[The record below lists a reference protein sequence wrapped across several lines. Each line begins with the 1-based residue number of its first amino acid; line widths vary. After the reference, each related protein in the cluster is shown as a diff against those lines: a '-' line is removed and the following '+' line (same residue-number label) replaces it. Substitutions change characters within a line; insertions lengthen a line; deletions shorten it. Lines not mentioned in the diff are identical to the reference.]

1 VEGRLGARTAGE
13 GGEARTLRWILFV
26 ALLFGGAARLFLA
39 FDRPLWADE
48 IFTLTLARLPFADL
62 LAALRL
68 DSGPPLH
75 YVAAKLILLPFPA
88 PGVADVLV
96 RLLSVAASLLHAP
109 LLVRIGRR
117 RGAAR
122 TGFVAAALFLV
133 FPLAVSSGAEG
144 RGYALASLLALA
156 SFERLLA
163 LEEVPRGRT
172 ALAAGLLGGAA
183 VLTHY
188 LSVLPVAGLLVSA
201 WTRSRPRRFVVF
213 AGAIAAAIAAVW
225 LPVAL
230 EQPHASMAWSEARP
244 LAERAFQ
251 SAANLALGL
260 PVESGP
266 ARYAGPLA
274 VVVLVLALAGG
285 RGARVPA
292 AAPLLLGVF
301 LLLPLLLFSRS
312 ALLPDRT
319 ALVLLPL
326 VALVLAQAR
335 WSEVALASGM
345 ASIVVLGLSLPGW
358 VRPTPASEL
367 AAALAPKVRDGA
379 RVVAAELW
387 GPELD
392 YRLAREGLAGRVT
405 LFPSDVAR
413 HPGWYS
419 DALPDE
425 ERLRAEAKEA
435 VDRVAGGPA
444 FFVFSPATRAGRA
457 LGARMEEAEAQR
469 VAAAGPFEVW
479 ASGYGPA
486 GSER

>member
-1 VEGRLGARTAGE
+1 MKGRLGTRTTGE
-13 GGEARTLRWILFV
+13 DGDERTLHRVLV
-26 ALLFGGAARLFLA
+26 LALVLGGAIRLFLA
-39 FDRPLWADE
+39 FARPLWADE
-48 IFTLTLARLPFADL
+48 VFTLTLARHPIADL

-75 YVAAKLILLPFPA
+75 YVAARLLLLPFPA
-88 PGVADVLV
+88 PGTADVLV

-109 LLVRIGRR
+109 LLVRIGRQCD
-117 RGAAR
+117 AAR
-122 TGFVAAALFLV
+122 AGLVAASLFLV

-144 RGYALASLLALA
+144 RGYAVASLLALA

-163 LEEVPRGRT
+163 LEEAPRGRT

-188 LSVLPVAGLLVSA
+188 LAILPVAGLLVSA
-201 WTRSRPRRFVVF
+201 WMRRRTRRFVVL
-213 AGAIAAAIAAVW
+213 AGAIAAATAAAW

-230 EQPHASMAWSEARP
+230 GQPHASMAWSEARP
-244 LAERAFQ
+244 LAQRAFQ
-251 SAANLALGL
+251 SAANLGLGL
-260 PVESGP
+260 PVEPGP

-274 VVVLVLALAGG
+274 VVFLVLAIAGN
-285 RGARVPA
+285 RGARAPA
-292 AAPLLLGVF
+292 ATPLLLGAFGLV
-301 LLLPLLLFSRS
+301 PLLVFSRS

-319 ALVLLPL
+319 ALVFLPL

-335 WSEVALASGM
+335 WSEVALASSA
-345 ASIVVLGLSLPGW
+345 ASVVVLALSLPGW
-358 VRPTPASEL
+358 VRPTPAAEL
-367 AAALAPKVRDGA
+367 AAALAPKVRGGA

-387 GPELD
+387 GPELE
-392 YRLAREGLAGRVT
+392 YRLGREGLAGRVT

-425 ERLRAEAKEA
+425 GRLRAEAKAA
-435 VDRVAGGPA
+435 VDGVAGGPA
-444 FFVFSPATRAGRA
+444 LFVLSPATRAGLA
-457 LGARMEEAEAQR
+457 LLGRMEEAKAQR

-486 GSER
+486 GSGR